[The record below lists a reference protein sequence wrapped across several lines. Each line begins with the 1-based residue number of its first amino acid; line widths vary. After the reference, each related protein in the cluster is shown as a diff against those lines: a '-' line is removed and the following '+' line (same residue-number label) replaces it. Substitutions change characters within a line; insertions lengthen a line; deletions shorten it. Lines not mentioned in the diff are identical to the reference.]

1 MAKGKQMTLEGEN
14 FKIKKDRVEQVDDVA
29 FDEMNLVELPFALL
43 TDAKEARS
51 KPVMEIALGPDG
63 TEALV
68 ASARSSVP
76 TALAE
81 RVVLGLMWLTQ
92 QENTFKEPVV
102 RFPLRKLVEHF
113 MYPDRFSQNRASGA
127 FMQRV
132 EEEINRVADT
142 RIHSDRW
149 YDKELGKQ
157 TKMNAAIIDY
167 IQVVHEGGRNSA
179 RIVEIRWGAKLFKSV
194 QARYTKALDV
204 RTLLRI
210 DRPLDLRFY
219 RWLDRQLGTK
229 DRETV
234 ASCQNFARYKLLMRG
249 QKINRGGRTAS
260 SYIVRKLKEALTRL
274 NDIGFSVRMTVDES
288 QSDFR
293 LMFEKIKGRSNESVA
308 VDNVADLVRL
318 FQRKAHGLPKSAPKR
333 AVSAGDRAD
342 AERWLN
348 DYGHDQ
354 AVWLVNRSLELHK
367 RSRQKEETL
376 FKFKA
381 LSFYEAKAMADWEK
395 KQVREVKGNQPGPQS
410 PAESVEEAWEAY
422 RFAQVE
428 KARKTLSA
436 KAMAVLEEEA
446 KVEVEQEMSNTRF
459 KTPKSALKAILQ
471 GRVEEH
477 LMVSVGASTEDEFFS
492 QWKPSSD

>member
-1 MAKGKQMTLEGEN
+1 MVRSKQMSLNVQIIEDEPN
-14 FKIKKDRVEQVDDVA
+14 RVEHVEDVA

-43 TDAKEARS
+43 TDAKEARA
-51 KPVMEIALGPDG
+51 KPVLEVALGPDG

-68 ASARSSVP
+68 ANARSSVP

-92 QENTFKEPVV
+92 QENAFKEPVV
-102 RFPLRKLVEHF
+102 RFPLRKLVEHY
-113 MYPDRFSQNRASGA
+113 MYPDRFNRNRASGV

-179 RIVEIRWGAKLFKSV
+179 RVVEIRWGAKLFKSV

-229 DRETV
+229 NRETV

-260 SYIVRKLKEALTRL
+260 SYIVRKLTEALTRL
-274 NDIGFSVRMTVDES
+274 NTIGFAVRMTVDES

-293 LMFEKIKGRSNESVA
+293 LIFEKIAGSENESVA
-308 VDNVADLVRL
+308 VDEVADLVRA
-318 FQRKAHGLPKSAPKR
+318 FQRKAHGLPKTAPKR
-333 AVSAGDRAD
+333 TIASS
-342 AERWLN
+342 ERIEASRWIE
-348 DYGHDQ
+348 DYGLEQ
-354 AVWLVNRSLELHK
+354 ASWMVKRAIELHK
-367 RSRQKEETL
+367 RSRQKDQTL

-381 LSFYEAKAMADWEK
+381 LSFYEAKALADWEK
-395 KQVREVKGNQPGPQS
+395 KMEREAKPVGTNALS
-410 PAESVEEAWEAY
+410 ESVEDAWEAY
-422 RFAQVE
+422 RFEQVA
-428 KARKTLSA
+428 KARENLSA
-436 KAMAVLEEEA
+436 KAFTNIEKAANAEVEEE
-446 KVEVEQEMSNTRF
+446 MSKTRF
-459 KTPKSALKAILQ
+459 KTPKSALKAIVQ
-471 GRVEEH
+471 ARIEEH
-477 LMVSVGASTEDEFFS
+477 LMQEVGALSEEAFFAEW
-492 QWKPSSD
+492 QPGQD